1 MAQYTG
7 PEGLARWKKEYL
19 DTDPIWQKYRQ
30 QGRVPDLTYSQGA
43 KQESDYAAIKADF
56 LRRVQAEDAKAAQ
69 LFEIYTGRTPTQA
82 EVDNY
87 AKWASDPAMLEAAI
101 SQGAR
106 KAPATGQYNDVVN
119 ATIQD
124 KLGRPATQAE
134 LGFFGKQMEQ
144 GAVDPY
150 TLQQFIENTNEY
162 QTKASETARG
172 KLATEL
178 AGYDKPYME
187 QVGKQLEAKYSA
199 QGRPGAGAFG
209 SALIKAGQ
217 ELARGRGEYLSGLG
231 YQDFLRGQGNL
242 RSDYENRLSQ
252 MYGQQQQA
260 AQLAQESRNR
270 YYSTQ
275 DFERQL
281 AAQERLARLNQ
292 PKSQSFLQSM
302 APGLLQAGLTVAGT
316 ALAGPAGG
324 AAGSALG
331 SSYMNRNP
339 RLNIGYY

>member
-1 MAQYTG
+1 MGDARQWEALSEYNRILNDPEYKRLVAEGKINPMAAFI
-7 PEGLARWKKEYL
+7 EGSGKKAVWNNQITAGALDAIKKAQKKESDISVL
-19 DTDPIWQKYRQ
+19 WETMSGNAPDKATIDKYF
-30 QGRVPDLTYSQGA
+30 
-43 KQESDYAAIKADF
+43 KYAD
-56 LRRVQAEDAKAAQ
+56 
-69 LFEIYTGRTPTQA
+69 
-82 EVDNY
+82 
-87 AKWASDPAMLEAAI
+87 DPAMLQTIMQKQAATT
-101 SQGAR
+101 
-106 KAPATGQYNDVVN
+106 PAIGKYNDVVN
-119 ATIQD
+119 STIQD
-124 KLGRPATQAE
+124 KLGRAATQAE

-324 AAGSALG
+324 ASGAH
-331 SSYMNRNP
+331 
-339 RLNIGYY
+339 